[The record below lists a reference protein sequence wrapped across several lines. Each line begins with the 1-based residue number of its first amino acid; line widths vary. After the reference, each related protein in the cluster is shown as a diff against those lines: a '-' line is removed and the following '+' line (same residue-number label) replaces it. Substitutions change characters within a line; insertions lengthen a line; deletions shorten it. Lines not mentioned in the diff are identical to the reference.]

1 MNDEYFSHLI
11 PSSVD
16 GNDIPLGMGEVFAH
30 NLSALTAFASLNSAE
45 QEALIKKAHEVK
57 SHEEME
63 SLVNGIAQSGAMG

>member
-30 NLSALTAFASLNSAE
+30 NLSALTAFVALNSAE
-45 QEALIKKAHEVK
+45 QEALIKKAHEVRSK
-57 SHEEME
+57 EEME
-63 SLVNGIAQSGAMG
+63 ALVSGISQSGIIG